1 MNSITPEEQVI
12 LVDESDRPVGTAPK
26 MAAHQQGLLHRAFSI
41 FVVNQK
47 QQILLQK
54 RAKQKYHSGGLWTN
68 TCCSHPRH
76 GETTLAAANRRLREE
91 MGFSCELEEIF
102 SFTYFAKLD
111 RELSEHEFDHV
122 FLGKFEGEPI
132 LNPAE
137 AEDWRWCG
145 MADLQAD
152 ILINPD
158 QYSFWLKNCVDR
170 VATYLKNPNP

>member
-1 MNSITPEEQVI
+1 MSLTSQEEQLI
-12 LVDESDRPVGTAPK
+12 LVDQSDRPVGTAPK

-41 FVVNQK
+41 FVINQK

-68 TCCSHPRH
+68 TCCSHPRP
-76 GETTLAAANRRLREE
+76 GETTIAAADRRLQEE

-111 RELSEHEFDHV
+111 HELSEHEFDHV
-122 FLGKFEGEPI
+122 FLGKFEGKPI

-137 AEDWRWCG
+137 AEDWRWCSIT
-145 MADLQAD
+145 DLQSD
-152 ILINPD
+152 ILIHPNH
-158 QYSFWLKNCVDR
+158 YSF
-170 VATYLKNPNP
+170 